1 MRDLARQSVG
11 DTGLLDYVL
20 KGLGGKKMGGY
31 VFRREV
37 NQVRYTACLANLRN
51 SQSKHRK
58 HRQSVGDKGG
68 STTALSKEKSAL
80 YAAKLFHTDRLT
92 GRPFLEPL

>member
-1 MRDLARQSVG
+1 MDKGSSRWVPRQEVRDLARQSVG

-37 NQVRYTACLANLRN
+37 NQVGFAACLAE
-51 SQSKHRK
+51 Q
-58 HRQSVGDKGG
+58 
-68 STTALSKEKSAL
+68 
-80 YAAKLFHTDRLT
+80 AAGLL
-92 GRPFLEPL
+92 P